1 MDVVRLEKVAKI
13 AVYVPPN
20 ALPWDDAVTLA
31 LEYAEI
37 PFDKLWD
44 EEVLTGL
51 ENIYA
56 ESSVDYPTISY
67 EDITVKNPASIL
79 LPYDTTKIDKLKVE
93 EDEISK
99 SLSSTEAIK
108 KNNFIVVDN
117 NVVFRPGPRVIDAI
131 KIIRRLTKSY
141 DGVHNVLENL
151 DLIIERGEK
160 IALVG
165 VNGAGKSTF
174 TRIIAGIDPDYKG
187 VVKEGH
193 LVGKKFYAQNQADEL
208 SGDMTV
214 LATMEDAITGGT
226 STSANVTQANNL
238 GTYNTGSKI
247 GYNVGALIYTR
258 LFDSFQFSTGLDFAG
273 KNFEVTPPSNVNTG
287 TPGANTRIDSTT
299 QKVANNYM
307 NIPLNFNFGGMVTDK
322 LGFTFNGGPYL
333 GILLSTDDKSGMGY
347 KNFDFGLVG
356 SLTANYKIAPL
367 TSVLLGAKY
376 EYGGLNNLG
385 NTPYVDRVSTSSL
398 GFFTGIRL
406 AID

>member
-1 MDVVRLEKVAKI
+1 MKNL
-13 AVYVPPN
+13 
-20 ALPWDDAVTLA
+20 
-31 LEYAEI
+31 
-37 PFDKLWD
+37 KLI
-44 EEVLTGL
+44 LL
-51 ENIYA
+51 FA
-56 ESSVDYPTISY
+56 FLF
-67 EDITVKNPASIL
+67 ASINTYADWK
-79 LPYDTTKIDKLKVE
+79 PE
-93 EDEISK
+93 F
-99 SLSSTEAIK
+99 IK
-108 KNNFIVVDN
+108 
-117 NVVFRPGPRVIDAI
+117 PG
-131 KIIRRLTKSY
+131 LTK
-141 DGVHNVLENL
+141 N
-151 DLIIERGEK
+151 EK
-160 IALVG
+160 SKI
-165 VNGAGKSTF
+165 NK
-174 TRIIAGIDPDYKG
+174 DYKLAY
-187 VVKEGH
+187 KDFQEKS
-193 LVGKKFYAQNQADEL
+193 GKILDFYVDFKL
-208 SGDMTV
+208 
-214 LATMEDAITGGT
+214 GGT

-247 GYNVGALIYTR
+247 GYNIGALIYTR
-258 LFDSFQFSTGLDFAG
+258 LFDSFQFSTGIDFAG

-287 TPGANTRIDSTT
+287 TPGGTTRIDSTT

-406 AID
+406 SID

>member
-1 MDVVRLEKVAKI
+1 MELS
-13 AVYVPPN
+13 
-20 ALPWDDAVTLA
+20 
-31 LEYAEI
+31 
-37 PFDKLWD
+37 
-44 EEVLTGL
+44 GL

-131 KIIRRLTKSY
+131 KIIRS
-141 DGVHNVLENL
+141 
-151 DLIIERGEK
+151 
-160 IALVG
+160 
-165 VNGAGKSTF
+165 
-174 TRIIAGIDPDYKG
+174 
-187 VVKEGH
+187 
-193 LVGKKFYAQNQADEL
+193 
-208 SGDMTV
+208 
-214 LATMEDAITGGT
+214 GT